1 MAYGSREVRIMS
13 DTEQKVVLSSRID
26 AKDMETAKRLADH
39 HCRSVSG
46 EIRYLIQKEAN
57 EVFGE
62 DTK

>member
-1 MAYGSREVRIMS
+1 MS

-62 DTK
+62 ETVK